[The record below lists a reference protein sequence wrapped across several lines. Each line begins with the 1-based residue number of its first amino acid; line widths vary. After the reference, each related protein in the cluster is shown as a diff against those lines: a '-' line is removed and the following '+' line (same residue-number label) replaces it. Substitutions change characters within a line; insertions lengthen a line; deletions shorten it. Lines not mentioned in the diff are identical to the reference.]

1 MCFLYVLI
9 PDQRVHSNVRLES
22 AGANEA
28 LNEPEFSEYRATIE
42 QQRQQV
48 ATGAA
53 GARAGRGQR
62 YVSEEEAMLQ
72 YAIHMSLMEQR
83 AGSQQKQ
90 GAPAPEGQQGDVT
103 QPQVVPG
110 ELSPVDAALL
120 VPDEADENALLQQA
134 IAASLALQQGAGGA
148 ASGAVTVEAT
158 EAAPATEHEQSH
170 AFANAV
176 PAAGAPLQMADRR
189 TARQSGRHADE
200 EQLKMALQLSMA
212 CNFIQLWQVTCFT
225 TPFFY

>member
-1 MCFLYVLI
+1 MRTDYRSTSL
-9 PDQRVHSNVRLES
+9 VRCVES

-48 ATGAA
+48 GTGPAA
-53 GARAGRGQR
+53 GARAGRGRR

-83 AGSQQKQ
+83 AQQ
-90 GAPAPEGQQGDVT
+90 GASGPEGQQGGAS

-120 VPDEADENALLQQA
+120 VPDEVDENALLQQA
-134 IAASLALQQGAGGA
+134 IAASLALQEGAGGGA
-148 ASGAVTVEAT
+148 ACRDG
-158 EAAPATEHEQSH
+158 
-170 AFANAV
+170 
-176 PAAGAPLQMADRR
+176 
-189 TARQSGRHADE
+189 
-200 EQLKMALQLSMA
+200 
-212 CNFIQLWQVTCFT
+212 
-225 TPFFY
+225 